1 MRRRCV
7 PRWLSLSMLAS
18 ACIASGCAGHGRP
31 QAKLIEI
38 IVPSQDNPFFR
49 AEALAAAGR
58 ARELGYR
65 VRVDAH
71 NDDPYQQDNLIDMAI
86 ASNAAAL
93 ILDNAGADASLAA
106 VRRAERAGIAC
117 FLIDRAINGGGIAQG
132 QILADN
138 AQGARLVAEEFVQLM
153 RNGGPYAELLG
164 KESDTNAQVRT
175 EGFHA
180 VLDRDPKMHLAE
192 AQSANWDQTQAFQE
206 TETILEAHPEIR
218 GIIAG
223 NDTMALGASAA
234 ARTAGRS
241 DLIIVGFDGSPDA
254 LAAIR
259 AGKMQATVLQPAVL
273 LAVTAVNEADRYLK
287 THSTG
292 QPELQILPCLLV
304 TRENV
309 GEFEGFQHIAKG

>member
-1 MRRRCV
+1 MRVRHWSQLRLLV
-7 PRWLSLSMLAS
+7 LLAPLLLG
-18 ACIASGCAGHGRP
+18 GCARRH

-38 IVPSQDNPFFR
+38 IVPSEDNPFFR
-49 AEALAAAGR
+49 AEALAAAAR
-58 ARELGYR
+58 ARALGYR
-65 VRVDAH
+65 ARVDAH

-117 FLIDRAINGGGIAQG
+117 FLVDRAINGGGIAQG

-138 AQGARLVAEEFVQLM
+138 AQGARLVAAEFARLM
-153 RNGGPYAELLG
+153 HHQGPYAELLG
-164 KESDTNAQVRT
+164 KESDANAQVRT
-175 EGFHA
+175 QGFHA
-180 VLDRDPKMHLAE
+180 VLDHQPKMRLVE
-192 AQSANWDQTQAFQE
+192 AQSANWDQTQAFQK

-223 NDTMALGASAA
+223 NDTMALGAAA
-234 ARTAGRS
+234 AAKTAGRS
-241 DLIIVGFDGSPDA
+241 DVIIVGFDGSPDA

-259 AGKMQATVLQPAVL
+259 AGEMQATVLQPAVT

-292 QPELQILPCLLV
+292 APELQIIPCFLV
-304 TRENV
+304 TRQNV
-309 GEFEGFQHIAKG
+309 GDFAGFERIAQR

>member
-1 MRRRCV
+1 MIRRPVARFQWLLLLV
-7 PRWLSLSMLAS
+7 PFLT
-18 ACIASGCAGHGRP
+18 SGCSVQSRRQP
-31 QAKLIEI
+31 RLIEI

-49 AEALAAAGR
+49 AEALAAAAR
-58 ARELGYR
+58 AQELGYR
-65 VRVDAH
+65 ARIDAH

-93 ILDNAGADASLAA
+93 ILDNAGADASIAA
-106 VRRAERAGIAC
+106 VRRAEKAGIAC

-138 AQGARLVAEEFVQLM
+138 AQGARLVAAEFVRLM
-153 RNGGPYAELLG
+153 HGGGPYAELLG

-180 VLDRDPKMHLAE
+180 VLDRDPKMRLVE
-192 AQSANWDQTQAFQE
+192 AQSANWDQTQAFQK

-223 NDTMALGASAA
+223 NDTMALGAAA
-234 ARTAGRS
+234 AAKTAGRR
-241 DLIIVGFDGSPDA
+241 DLIIVGFDGSPDV

-259 AGKMQATVLQPAVL
+259 AGEVQATVLQPAVT
-273 LAVTAVNEADRYLK
+273 LAVAAVNEADLYVR
-287 THSTG
+287 THATG
-292 QPELQILPCLLV
+292 EPEQQIISCLLV

-309 GEFEGFQHIAKG
+309 GEFSGFQRIAK